1 MHRSLTALFA
11 FLLTA
16 SAVAKEA
23 PAPARGWTTV
33 KPGGDTVCAD
43 GSPYSF
49 SVKPA
54 ASDKLVLFFNG
65 GGACWSAETC
75 NPKAERPV
83 YYSTAS
89 FPGNDPAVRSG
100 IFDATRP
107 DNPLGAWSFVVVTY
121 CTGDVHLGARRVKYG
136 SGKNKFS
143 IEHKGYRNS
152 QAALAWA
159 FKHYPA
165 ATSVLVTGSSAGAI
179 AAPFYA
185 GMVAKRYPKARVSVL
200 GDGAGAYRAAAI
212 PGILRSWGVE
222 KIAPA
227 WLRKRG
233 GLPLN
238 FETFYK
244 INAAK
249 FPQVRQVQYN
259 AAGDAE
265 QGGFLQLLGEQGKV
279 EPALRANLKELR
291 RDIPDFR
298 IYTAPGT
305 SHTVLGFP
313 IFYDFNVE
321 GVSPAR
327 WVSDFVAGKPV
338 DDVDC
343 ADDAKGCT
351 EPQ

>member
-1 MHRSLTALFA
+1 MHRFLIGVFALLLSAPA
-11 FLLTA
+11 F
-16 SAVAKEA
+16 AKEA
-23 PAPARGWTTV
+23 PANEWTTIR
-33 KPGGDTVCAD
+33 PGGGTVCSD

-54 ASDKLVLFFNG
+54 ASDRLAIFFNG

-83 YYSTAS
+83 YYSTVS
-89 FPGNDPAVRSG
+89 FPGNNPATRSG

-107 DNPLGAWSFVVVTY
+107 DNPLREWSVVVVTY
-121 CTGDVHLGARRVKYG
+121 CTGDVHLGARRVEYV
-136 SGKNKFS
+136 SGKNKFF

-152 QAALAWA
+152 TAVLAWA

-165 ATSVLVTGSSAGAI
+165 AQSVLVTGSSAGAI

-185 GMVAKRYPKARVSVL
+185 GVVAKRYPKARVSVL
-200 GDGAGAYRAAAI
+200 GDAAGAYRAASV
-212 PGILRSWGVE
+212 PGILRGWGVE

-244 INAAK
+244 VNATK
-249 FPQVRQVQYN
+249 FPQVRQAQYN
-259 AAGDAE
+259 AARDAE
-265 QGGFLQLLGEQGKV
+265 QGFFLQLMGERTEV
-279 EPALRANLKELR
+279 EQALRANLIELR
-291 RDIPDFR
+291 RDVPDFR
-298 IYTAPGT
+298 TYIAPGT
-305 SHTVLGFP
+305 SHDALGFP
-313 IFYDFNVE
+313 SFYDFNVG

-327 WVSDFVAGKPV
+327 WISDFVAGKPV

-343 ADDAKGCT
+343 ANDANGCGDKK
-351 EPQ
+351 